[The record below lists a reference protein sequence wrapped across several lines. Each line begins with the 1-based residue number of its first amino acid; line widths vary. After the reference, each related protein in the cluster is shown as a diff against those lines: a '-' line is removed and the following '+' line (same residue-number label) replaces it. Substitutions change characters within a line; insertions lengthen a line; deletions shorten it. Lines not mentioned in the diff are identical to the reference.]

1 MKVPVPV
8 PVLVDGCAC
17 PHARLLLAHGAGAP
31 MDSAFM
37 NEMAGEC
44 SRRGIEVV
52 RFEFPF
58 MMQRRKGG
66 TRRPPDKQA
75 ILLAA
80 WQTMVDHY
88 SAERLPLFVGGKSM
102 GGRMATMWAA
112 TSEAAL
118 CRGVVCLGYP
128 FHPATKPE
136 KLRIAHLSNLRVPVL
151 IVQGTRDA
159 LGSQDEVVDYELGEQ
174 VRCHWIATGNH
185 DLLPL
190 KRSGMTQQQAL
201 TEAAD
206 AIAQFIASA
215 VVSF

>member
-1 MKVPVPV
+1 MNV
-8 PVLVDGCAC
+8 PVLVDSCAC

-31 MDSAFM
+31 MDSTFM
-37 NEMAGEC
+37 NEMAGKC

-58 MMQRRKGG
+58 MMQRRKSGG
-66 TRRPPDKQA
+66 RRPPDRQEV
-75 ILLAA
+75 LLAV

-102 GGRMATMWAA
+102 GGRMATLWAA
-112 TSEAAL
+112 NEGAL
-118 CRGVVCLGYP
+118 CRGVICLGYP
-128 FHPATKPE
+128 FHPAAKPE
-136 KLRIAHLSNLRVPVL
+136 KLRVAHLPNLRVPVL

-190 KRSGMTQQQAL
+190 KRSGTTQQQAL
-201 TEAAD
+201 TDAAD
-206 AIAQFIASA
+206 AIALFIANAS
-215 VVSF
+215 VNF